1 MDKNFLDIAGFTP
14 LLNRFLRQK
23 SSLRFGEKCKKG
35 GSIRKPISGF
45 TVFKG
50 SGRQY
55 CMQSIPL
62 AVFFYFSVRFFQTA
76 AFFYGIMELS
86 KKNLSGEG

>member
-1 MDKNFLDIAGFTP
+1 
-14 LLNRFLRQK
+14 
-23 SSLRFGEKCKKG
+23 
-35 GSIRKPISGF
+35 
-45 TVFKG
+45 
-50 SGRQY
+50 
-55 CMQSIPL
+55 MQSIPL